1 VLYNIP
7 ITLLNIDTKIIA
19 YTLAQRIK
27 SLLHKIINSN
37 QNGYIKNRYF
47 EHSSMVNSPSAA
59 LLSSLDSLFSIF
71 VALIY
76 SSILIGS
83 GFFVS

>member
-1 VLYNIP
+1 
-7 ITLLNIDTKIIA
+7 
-19 YTLAQRIK
+19 
-27 SLLHKIINSN
+27 
-37 QNGYIKNRYF
+37 
-47 EHSSMVNSPSAA
+47 MVNSPSAA

-71 VALIY
+71 VASIY